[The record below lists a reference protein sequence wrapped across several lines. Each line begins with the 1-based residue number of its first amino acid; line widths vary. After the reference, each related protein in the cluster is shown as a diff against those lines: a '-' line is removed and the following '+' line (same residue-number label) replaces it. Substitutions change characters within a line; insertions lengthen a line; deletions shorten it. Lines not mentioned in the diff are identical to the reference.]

1 MWLETK
7 KSKNITD
14 VKTKEKK
21 IYYVPQLEVVTLD
34 NEIVLVL
41 ATDDPPIEPSPVTNS
56 PIHEDQNTNSPWE

>member
-1 MWLETK
+1 M
-7 KSKNITD
+7 
-14 VKTKEKK
+14 KTKEKK